1 MTNISD
7 SILLYVLVIIGI
19 LYVTAVAL
27 VFLRQSWKRAYELG
41 FKNEELMNVVKSSI
55 SFSLVPSFAIVIG
68 FFSIA
73 AMLGVP
79 WPWYRLS
86 VIGSVGYE
94 IMAADIALTATGA
107 DITSITNN
115 DFTLI
120 MFVMSICIL
129 GGLITSIFFAKKI
142 QTGTM
147 NIKKKDE
154 KWGALGNS
162 TFMLTI
168 IIVLLIPMLLSGGV
182 TLLTWLTSL
191 GTALILGI
199 IIKKYNVKWLS
210 NFVLAI
216 SLLVA
221 MVSSVLWTNLLG

>member
-7 SILLYVLVIIGI
+7 SILLYGLVIIGI
-19 LYVTAVAL
+19 IYVSAVAL

-41 FKNEELMNVVKSSI
+41 FKKKDLMNVVKSSI

-107 DITSITNN
+107 EITSITNN
-115 DFTLI
+115 DF
-120 MFVMSICIL
+120 
-129 GGLITSIFFAKKI
+129 
-142 QTGTM
+142 
-147 NIKKKDE
+147 
-154 KWGALGNS
+154 
-162 TFMLTI
+162 
-168 IIVLLIPMLLSGGV
+168 
-182 TLLTWLTSL
+182 
-191 GTALILGI
+191 
-199 IIKKYNVKWLS
+199 
-210 NFVLAI
+210 
-216 SLLVA
+216 
-221 MVSSVLWTNLLG
+221 